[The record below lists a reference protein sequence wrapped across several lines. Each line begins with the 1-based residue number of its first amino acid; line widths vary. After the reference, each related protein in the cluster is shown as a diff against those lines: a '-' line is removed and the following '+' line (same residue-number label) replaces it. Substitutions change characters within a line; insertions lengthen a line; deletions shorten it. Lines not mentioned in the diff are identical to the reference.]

1 VFQLVAFI
9 RNNRGRKCGGT
20 KSTLVRRQRTDM
32 TQSSTKTAV
41 VYHSGYG
48 HTKRVAESIAL
59 GAGGTLIAIDAD
71 GNIPEDGWATLDA
84 ADAII
89 FGSPTYMGGPSWQF
103 KKFADAS
110 SKPWFAEAWKDKV
123 FGGFTNSASINGDK
137 LNTLQYFV
145 LLAGQHGGLWVSLAM
160 KPANVKA
167 SKRDDPNRMGS
178 YIAPMAQC
186 DADAAPEEMSAG
198 DLETARIYGIR
209 VAEVAARLAAA
220 RPYERNVAFLH
231 KD

>member
-1 VFQLVAFI
+1 M
-9 RNNRGRKCGGT
+9 
-20 KSTLVRRQRTDM
+20 TLPSIT
-32 TQSSTKTAV
+32 TAI

-48 HTKRVAESIAL
+48 HTKIMAEAVAN
-59 GAGGTLIAIDAD
+59 GAAASLIAIDAE
-71 GNIPEDGWATLDA
+71 GNIPEDGWETLNA
-84 ADAII
+84 ANAII

-110 SKPWFAEAWKDKV
+110 SKPWFEEKWKNKI

-145 LLAGQHGGLWVSLAM
+145 LLAGQHGGLWVSLAI

-178 YIAPMAQC
+178 YIAPMAQS
-186 DADAAPEEMSAG
+186 DADAAPGEMSEG
-198 DLETARIYGIR
+198 DLETARLYGVR
-209 VAEVAARLAAA
+209 VAEIASRFSAATSASVSA
-220 RPYERNVAFLH
+220 R
-231 KD
+231 

>member
-1 VFQLVAFI
+1 
-9 RNNRGRKCGGT
+9 
-20 KSTLVRRQRTDM
+20 M
-32 TQSSTKTAV
+32 TQSTIKTAV
-41 VYHSGYG
+41 VYHSGFG
-48 HTKRVAESIAL
+48 HTKRLAEIVAE
-59 GAGGTLIAIDAD
+59 GASASLIAIDAE
-71 GNIPEDGWATLDA
+71 GNIQQDEWEALNE

-110 SKPWFAEAWKDKV
+110 SKPWFEEKWKDKV

-145 LLAGQHGGLWVSLAM
+145 LLAGQHGGVWVSLAM

-167 SKRDDPNRMGS
+167 SKRDDLNRMGS

-186 DADAAPEEMSAG
+186 DADAAPDEMSEG
-198 DLETARIYGIR
+198 DLETARLYGVR
-209 VAEVAARLAAA
+209 VAEIATGFQRL
-220 RPYERNVAFLH
+220 RKLERH
-231 KD
+231 RIS

>member
-1 VFQLVAFI
+1 M
-9 RNNRGRKCGGT
+9 
-20 KSTLVRRQRTDM
+20 TLHRIT
-32 TQSSTKTAV
+32 TAV

-48 HTKRVAESIAL
+48 HTKRMAESVAQ
-59 GAGGTLIAIDAD
+59 GAAASLIAIDAE
-71 GNIPEDGWATLDA
+71 GNIAENEWETLSA

-110 SKPWFAEAWKDKV
+110 SKPWFEDKWKNKV

-167 SKRDDPNRMGS
+167 SKRDDANRMGS
-178 YIAPMAQC
+178 YIAPMAQS
-186 DADAAPEEMSAG
+186 DADAAPAEMSEG
-198 DLETARIYGIR
+198 DLETARLYGVR
-209 VAEVAARLAAA
+209 VSAIASRFAAA
-220 RPYERNVAFLH
+220 P
-231 KD
+231 

>member
-1 VFQLVAFI
+1 VLA
-9 RNNRGRKCGGT
+9 
-20 KSTLVRRQRTDM
+20 
-32 TQSSTKTAV
+32 
-41 VYHSGYG
+41 
-48 HTKRVAESIAL
+48 
-59 GAGGTLIAIDAD
+59 
-71 GNIPEDGWATLDA
+71 A

-103 KKFADAS
+103 KRFADAS
-110 SKPWFAEAWKDKV
+110 SKPWFADAWKDKV

-145 LLAGQHGGLWVSLAM
+145 LLAGQHGGLWVSLAV

-186 DADAAPEEMSAG
+186 DADAAPDEMSTG
-198 DLETARIYGIR
+198 DLETDRLYGAR
-209 VAEVAARLAAA
+209 VAAFAVRLAGAN
-220 RPYERNVAFLH
+220 RI
-231 KD
+231 

>member
-1 VFQLVAFI
+1 M
-9 RNNRGRKCGGT
+9 
-20 KSTLVRRQRTDM
+20 TLPSLT
-32 TQSSTKTAV
+32 TAV

-48 HTKRVAESIAL
+48 HTKRTAEAVAK
-59 GAGGTLIAIDAD
+59 GAAAALIAIDAE
-71 GNIPEDGWATLDA
+71 GNIPENEWETLA
-84 ADAII
+84 AAEAII

-110 SKPWFAEAWKDKV
+110 SKPWFEEKWKNKV

-178 YIAPMAQC
+178 YIAPMAQS
-186 DADAAPEEMSAG
+186 DADAAPGEMSEG
-198 DLETARIYGIR
+198 DLETARLYGVRI
-209 VAEVAARLAAA
+209 AEIASRFSAAPSAPVPSASVSA
-220 RPYERNVAFLH
+220 R
-231 KD
+231 

>member
-1 VFQLVAFI
+1 MSA
-9 RNNRGRKCGGT
+9 
-20 KSTLVRRQRTDM
+20 
-32 TQSSTKTAV
+32 SSATPRTAV

-48 HTKRVAESIAL
+48 HTKRLAEAV
-59 GAGGTLIAIDAD
+59 AGGASAILFAIDAD
-71 GNIPEDGWATLDA
+71 GNLPEEAWTALDS

-103 KKFADAS
+103 KRFADAS
-110 SKPWFAEAWKDKV
+110 SKAWFELKWKDKL
-123 FGGFTNSASINGDK
+123 FGGFTNSASLNGDK

-186 DADAAPEEMSAG
+186 DADAAPSEMSEG
-198 DLETARIYGIR
+198 DLETARLYGVRI
-209 VAEVAARLAAA
+209 AEMSRRFAIS
-220 RPYERNVAFLH
+220 
-231 KD
+231 

>member
-1 VFQLVAFI
+1 MTTSNPAA
-9 RNNRGRKCGGT
+9 GT
-20 KSTLVRRQRTDM
+20 VI
-32 TQSSTKTAV
+32 

-48 HTKRVAESIAL
+48 HTQRMAEAVAD
-59 GAGGTLIAIDAD
+59 GAGGLLLPIDAD
-71 GNIPEDGWATLDA
+71 GTLSDEGWAALDA

-110 SKPWFAEAWKDKV
+110 SKPWFADKWRDKV

-137 LNTLQYFV
+137 LNTLEYFV
-145 LLAGQHGGLWVSLAM
+145 LLAGQHGGLWVSLAI

-178 YIAPMAQC
+178 YIAPMAQS
-186 DADAAPEEMSAG
+186 DADASPSEMSEG
-198 DLETARIYGIR
+198 DLETARLYGAR
-209 VAEVAARLAAA
+209 VAQVARRFASAR
-220 RPYERNVAFLH
+220 VA
-231 KD
+231 